1 MESAVAFNLLDGIIA
16 LVLLAFII
24 IETIA
29 DRQQM
34 SFQTKKYELLK
45 QGIKLEA
52 LPSPYNKGFNTMG
65 LWGRSRHP
73 NYFSE
78 QSIWVVLYLFSIS
91 AGVATYGVF
100 NWTLIGP
107 MFLILLFIGSSMF
120 TEGITLKKYPA
131 YGDYIN
137 KVSKYVPL
145 KKYQD

>member
-1 MESAVAFNLLDGIIA
+1 
-16 LVLLAFII
+16 
-24 IETIA
+24 
-29 DRQQM
+29 
-34 SFQTKKYELLK
+34 
-45 QGIKLEA
+45 
-52 LPSPYNKGFNTMG
+52 MG